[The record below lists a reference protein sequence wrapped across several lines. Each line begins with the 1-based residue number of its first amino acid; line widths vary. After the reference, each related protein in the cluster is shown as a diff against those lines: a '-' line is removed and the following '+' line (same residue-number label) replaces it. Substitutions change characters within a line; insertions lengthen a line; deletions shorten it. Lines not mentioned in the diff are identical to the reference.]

1 MVDTPIVSEALQK
14 TFRDNFPSQVNSG
27 RDLHVSDVV
36 IPIVDFSTS
45 TAVTGLRQDLQEAID
60 FNVTTFDVRNTT
72 TTVLNTTGF
81 WRVQAVSFMRT
92 QTAVAQNNR
101 FFLDDGTTQKDLFFM
116 DDYVAPGG
124 ATVIQG
130 LVLNFVVLLKAGVQ
144 FKIFTGNEG
153 SRISG
158 YCRQVA
164 DLSGTLQNP
173 DGYTGS

>member
-14 TFRDNFPSQVNSG
+14 TFRDNFPSQLNSG
-27 RDLHVSDVV
+27 RDLHVSDVI

-60 FNVTTFDVRNTT
+60 FNVTTFDVQNANTT
-72 TTVLNTTGF
+72 IINTTGF
-81 WRVQAVSFMRT
+81 WKVRAVCLYRT
-92 QTAVAQNNR
+92 NTAATQNNR
-101 FFLDDGTTQKDLFFM
+101 LYLDDGTTEKDLFHIFNN
-116 DDYVAPGG
+116 VAVGG
-124 ATVIQG
+124 DPAFIN
-130 LVLNFVVLLKAGVQ
+130 LDFIILLKAGVE
-144 FKIFTGNEG
+144 FKIQTGNEG

-158 YCRQVA
+158 NCRQVA